1 MNIEKYFYCNSENCI
16 NYYAEMPDNVGCKAE
31 DIGDIKGQYANECD
45 ENLPL
50 CKCFAQRIIKKVTTK
65 KAKNNHYPEQQTENY
80 CLFCRGGGCIHCT
93 PKNYL

>member
-1 MNIEKYFYCNSENCI
+1 MTIEKYFYCDSENCI

-50 CKCFAQRIIKKVTTK
+50 CKCFAQRTIQNVTTK
-65 KAKNNHYPEQQTENY
+65 KAKSNHYPEPGEFYTCN
-80 CLFCRGGGCIHCT
+80 CLGVGCIQCQ